1 MRRFI
6 RKVDLARLES
16 VSKARVSQW
25 IREKVIEQEPDGRL
39 NRKKVCGQLRE
50 WRIRRTKKLSDAANA
65 QTELIDIN
73 AIVSSFCKEPA
84 IVKK

>member
-1 MRRFI
+1 MKKFI

-39 NRKKVCGQLRE
+39 DRKKVRGRLRE
-50 WRIRRTKKLSDAANA
+50 WRIRRTKKLSEAAKA

-73 AIVSSFCKEPA
+73 AIVSSFCKGPA
-84 IVKK
+84 TIKK